1 MRKVID
7 RFYDYISVDTTSI
20 DDVEAYPSSENQ
32 WTLIH
37 KLEEE
42 MKKIGLSDVNVDKYG
57 YVTGTI
63 PANTDGIPVIGLIAH
78 MDTSNA
84 ASGADIKARTILYE
98 GGDVILNEAKDIR
111 IPEKDYP
118 ELARYIGQHLIVTD
132 GTTLLGADDKAGV
145 AEIMTAAEYILNHP
159 ELPHG
164 KIRIAFTPDE
174 EVGNGTRFFDVEA
187 FGAEFAYTVDG
198 GELGELEYENFNA
211 ATADITIHGR
221 SIHPGSAKNRMVNAI
236 LLAGEFENM
245 LPPHLRP
252 EHTEDHEG
260 FYHLNSIQG
269 NVSNCTM
276 RYLIREHDR
285 AKYEDM
291 KLRMQKIADFMNEKY
306 GAGTVETSIRDSY
319 FNMKEIIDQH
329 LELIDRAIRAFEK
342 HDVTPKIVP
351 VRGGTDGARLSFM
364 GLPCPNLSTG
374 GHNFHGELEYIP
386 CESMEKMVDVIVE
399 LATSF
404 AN

>member
-42 MKKIGLSDVNVDKYG
+42 MKEIGLSDVNVDKYG

-63 PANTDGIPVIGLIAH
+63 PANTDTVPVIGLIAH

-98 GGDVILNEAKDIR
+98 GGDVILNEAQDIR

-118 ELARYIGQHLIVTD
+118 ELAHYIGQHLIVTD

-174 EVGNGTRFFDVEA
+174 EVGNGTKFFDVEA

-269 NVSNCTM
+269 TVSGCTM

-342 HDVTPKIVP
+342 HGITPKIVP

-404 AN
+404 AR